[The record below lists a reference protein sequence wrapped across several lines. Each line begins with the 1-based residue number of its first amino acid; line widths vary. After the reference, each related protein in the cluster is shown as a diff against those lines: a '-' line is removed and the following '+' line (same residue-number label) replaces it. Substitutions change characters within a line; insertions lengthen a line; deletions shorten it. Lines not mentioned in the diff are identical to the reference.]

1 LNSFRNFDINWPYKL
16 TSIFIN
22 SQQKKGNYESIRG
35 QEMFLTITELT
46 QKEIPSETI
55 NCYFSSFAT
64 SSVIGSWNPS
74 LLKKFWKYYL
84 PVPFS
89 SVISLA
95 FKGNPGRA
103 LCFLY
108 FIEKGLFRNA
118 MVLIRLK
125 VYHNRSFAK
134 IEYTVCISQQL

>member
-1 LNSFRNFDINWPYKL
+1 MKVLEA
-16 TSIFIN
+16 
-22 SQQKKGNYESIRG
+22 KKC
-35 QEMFLTITELT
+35 FLSITELT

-74 LLKKFWKYYL
+74 LMKKFWKYYL
-84 PVPFS
+84 PFF

-108 FIEKGLFRNA
+108 FIEKGLLKNA
-118 MVLIRLK
+118 MV
-125 VYHNRSFAK
+125 
-134 IEYTVCISQQL
+134 

>member
-1 LNSFRNFDINWPYKL
+1 MKVLEA
-16 TSIFIN
+16 
-22 SQQKKGNYESIRG
+22 KKC
-35 QEMFLTITELT
+35 FLTITELT

-55 NCYFSSFAT
+55 NCYCSSFAT

-95 FKGNPGRA
+95 FNESSNNI
-103 LCFLY
+103 LQLY
-108 FIEKGLFRNA
+108 I
-118 MVLIRLK
+118 V
-125 VYHNRSFAK
+125 
-134 IEYTVCISQQL
+134 